1 MQNKFHEMMMKKRD
15 MKPSEKHAKL
25 GVLKDLKDSLSD
37 AMSDKMSASPVGMK
51 KVSVMSNSPEGLS
64 AGLDKAKQIA
74 NQSSDSD
81 QDQDSDQMMSEGGIA
96 QNSDGTETDD
106 VTYSGTPHDDGFMAP
121 NPNEAYS
128 TGMSMD
134 NNNQSAQDSD
144 EPEHVGY
151 AQGGEVGPNEEMN
164 TEYHGNDFGSR
175 ESDSDEVDDVT
186 HSGDAS
192 GDDGFKH
199 SNSDETDDVAYAEG
213 GKVNNPMN
221 EAADEVQDER
231 EKTENDAGDDAPPM
245 YKGMKLQEVEEHL
258 QHLLRIKQ
266 QMEKQ

>member
-1 MQNKFHEMMMKKRD
+1 
-15 MKPSEKHAKL
+15 
-25 GVLKDLKDSLSD
+25 
-37 AMSDKMSASPVGMK
+37 MK

-64 AGLDKAKQIA
+64 AGLDKAKHMA
-74 NQSSDSD
+74 DQSSDP
-81 QDQDSDQMMSEGGIA
+81 DQDSQMMSEGGIA
-96 QNSDGTETDD
+96 QNSDGTETDH

-134 NNNQSAQDSD
+134 NDNQSAQDSD

-151 AQGGEVGPNEEMN
+151 FKGGEIGPNEEYN
-164 TEYHGNDFGSR
+164 TEYHGNDFGKR
-175 ESDSDEVDDVT
+175 ENDSDEEDET
-186 HSGDAS
+186 EYSGDAS

-199 SNSDETDDVAYAEG
+199 PNSDETDDVAYAAG
-213 GKVNNPMN
+213 GKVKTPMN